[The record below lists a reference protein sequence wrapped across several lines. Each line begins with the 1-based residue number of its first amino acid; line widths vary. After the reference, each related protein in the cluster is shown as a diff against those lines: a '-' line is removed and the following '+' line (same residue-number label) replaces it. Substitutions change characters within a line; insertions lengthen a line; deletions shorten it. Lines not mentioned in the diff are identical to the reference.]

1 LVFEGKKLELKQKFL
16 KTDIPCFEVLRVE
29 RRKLTMPIQGNIK
42 TLTGQ
47 CIHMTVGLNDL
58 ITDVKRKI
66 FELHNFPVKLQVL
79 KQGTTELLNHKR
91 VSDYVTGNSFEL
103 DLRLKLRDPPR

>member
-1 LVFEGKKLELKQKFL
+1 M
-16 KTDIPCFEVLRVE
+16 LRVE
-29 RRKLTMPIQGNIK
+29 RRKLIEPIHGKIK

-47 CIHMTVGLNDL
+47 CINLRVTQSDMVGE
-58 ITDVKRKI
+58 IKQKI

-79 KQGTTELLNHKR
+79 KQGTTELLNHKKL
-91 VSDYVTGNSFEL
+91 SEYVTGTTFEL